1 MLERR
6 VAATPGVSAPD
17 PWLVLVVDDD
27 RSVHEV
33 TSLALEGFTF
43 EGRSLHVLN
52 AYSGAEART
61 QIQNHPDLALILLD
75 VVMES
80 TTAGLELV
88 DYVRNQL
95 GNHSVRIVLRTGQP
109 GQVPERRVI
118 VTYDISD
125 FKTKVELTAGKLF
138 TSVVSSLRTYRH
150 IHELAVHQ
158 RLAEATARALQRFFP
173 RQYLELLGRDSI
185 TELQLGDQTQREM
198 TVLFAHIRGFTDR
211 AESLTPAQC
220 FAVINDLF
228 AEICPIIRLHGGI
241 IDKFL
246 GDGFLALF
254 PGPAEEAVHAA
265 LAVARRIQARNEQRR
280 DEDDLHM
287 AMGLHTGML
296 MLGTV
301 GEDERVEA
309 TVLSSAVNL
318 ASRVESLTNRFGATI
333 MLSAATVLRLP
344 DPTAYGL
351 RSIGQTRVPGSESEV
366 QLYELIDA
374 DPAELRASKQ
384 AMAAD
389 FARGVELSQAGAFA
403 EACSLLQRVV
413 DACPDDAAARL
424 YLRLSAEGVL
434 SGLRP
439 RG

>member
-1 MLERR
+1 MLDRG
-6 VAATPGVSAPD
+6 VATSPGAAAPD

-33 TSLALEGFTF
+33 TSLALEGFQF
-43 EGRSLHVLN
+43 EGRALHVLN
-52 AYSGAEART
+52 AYSGAEAREVMRGR
-61 QIQNHPDLALILLD
+61 PDVALILLD

-80 TTAGLELV
+80 TTAGLDLI
-88 DYVRNQL
+88 DFVRNNL

-150 IHELAVHQ
+150 IHDLAVHQ

-173 RQYLELLGRDSI
+173 RQYLELLGRASI
-185 TELQLGDQTQREM
+185 TDLQLGDQTQREM
-198 TVLFAHIRGFTDR
+198 TVLFAHIRGFSDR
-211 AESLTPAQC
+211 AQSLSPAQC

-254 PGPAEEAVHAA
+254 PGSAEDAVLAS
-265 LAVARRIQARNEQRR
+265 LAVARRIQARNELRH
-280 DEDDLHM
+280 DDLHM
-287 AMGLHTGML
+287 AMGLHTGLL

-333 MLSAATVLRLP
+333 MLSAATVLRLA
-344 DPTAYGL
+344 DPSAYGL

-374 DPAELRASKQ
+374 DPEELRAGKQ
-384 AMAAD
+384 AMAAE
-389 FARGVELSQAGAFA
+389 FTRGVELCQTGAFA
-403 EACSLLQRVV
+403 EACNLLQRVV
-413 DACPDDAAARL
+413 DACPGDAAARL
-424 YLRLSAEGVL
+424 YLRLAAEGVL
-434 SGLRP
+434 SGLRA
-439 RG
+439 RS